1 MNRTCTW
8 SKRDFPK
15 EKTIKLASLRWRCS
29 HYLQKTLNTS
39 PNPTIEWTIERNRDV
54 LLNACKD
61 IGLAVNTGKI
71 NFMEVGRCRGK
82 VEISH
87 IVVVVTRM
95 NCDNL

>member
-1 MNRTCTW
+1 
-8 SKRDFPK
+8 
-15 EKTIKLASLRWRCS
+15 
-29 HYLQKTLNTS
+29 
-39 PNPTIEWTIERNRDV
+39 V